1 MHLVTEELRACAEHV
16 WQHAL
21 QEALKTLPVRR
32 RNAVPCLGRPIVQ
45 VVHTGQVHVLSVP
58 AQQGMHITKVTW

>member
-1 MHLVTEELRACAEHV
+1 MHLVSEKLGACAKHI

-21 QEALKTLPVRR
+21 QEALKALPVRR

-45 VVHTGQVHVLSVP
+45 VIHTGQVHVLSVP
-58 AQQGMHITKVTW
+58 AQQGMHIIKLTR